1 MKRWIFGIVL
11 LTFGCQKAAPPTS
24 GGTPPT
30 DRTDA
35 GKSRVA
41 VDRQLMT
48 TGRIT
53 LATVE
58 ARSLSGELRVAG
70 EVRSSESGSAEAGTL
85 VAGRIASLEVAEG
98 AKVKRGQ
105 VLAWVDA
112 PEVAR
117 AAADLLLARAHA
129 VVAKRKRARQEALDT
144 ASATSKNALDD
155 ARAEDDAARAEL
167 LAARTLLTSL
177 GGAEPPSDPDVTA
190 LIVRVPVRAPI
201 AGIVAER
208 NTVLGGAVSP
218 EKTLFRI
225 VADSQTAF
233 SILARVPETVT
244 AKPQAGASATVVPRG
259 TGSSTCQ
266 ALVEGSLGGID
277 TQTRTLAVR
286 LAPDKSCAWLIPGS
300 FVDVVFAP
308 ARGSANLP
316 AGLVVPRNAIVDV
329 RGKPTV
335 FVAGS
340 TPGEFSARAVQ
351 SGSGDT
357 NEVTIDAG
365 LSAGEQIV
373 VEGALLLKGELL
385 RADLEGT

>member
-1 MKRWIFGIVL
+1 MKYWLFGLAL
-11 LTFGCQKAAPPTS
+11 LGCACQKSPPSTS
-24 GGTPPT
+24 SASRPADRADGGD
-30 DRTDA
+30 DRVT
-35 GKSRVA
+35 
-41 VDRQLMT
+41 VDRQLIT
-48 TGRIT
+48 AGRIKLST
-53 LATVE
+53 IAARALA
-58 ARSLSGELRVAG
+58 GELRVTG

-98 AKVKRGQ
+98 ARVKRGQ

-117 AAADLLLARAHA
+117 AAANLLLARAHA
-129 VVAKRKRARQEALDT
+129 DVAKRKRTRQETLDT

-201 AGIVAER
+201 AGVVAER
-208 NTVLGGAVSP
+208 NAALGGAVSAD
-218 EKTLFRI
+218 KTLFRI
-225 VADSQTAF
+225 VADTQASF

-244 AKPQAGASATVVPRG
+244 AKPEVGASATIAPRG
-259 TGSSTCQ
+259 NAPRTCQ
-266 ALVEGSLGGID
+266 ASVAGSLGGID
-277 TQTRTLAVR
+277 MQTRTLALR
-286 LAPDKSCAWLIPGS
+286 LTPEKGCIWLIPGS
-300 FVDVVFAP
+300 FVDVIFA
-308 ARGSANLP
+308 SANALP

-335 FVAGS
+335 FVAS
-340 TPGEFSARAVQ
+340 SSAGQFTAQSVQ
-351 SGSGDT
+351 VGSGDA
-357 NEVTIDAG
+357 NEVTIDSG
-365 LSAGEQIV
+365 LSAGEQV
-373 VEGALLLKGELL
+373 VIEGAVLLKGELL